1 MVARPLLS
9 SPSSQNG
16 TGTEKEQYS
25 TVTGSPSWSTLHTG
39 AVTRERYKT
48 PDTDVSAEFDRVCEL
63 FQQALPGPADRLA
76 FECLMNEASSLGLN
90 WVDGLQYV
98 VDKRNRMHFAEQPS
112 TDEHTDSSGGNGGG
126 SNGNTA
132 T

>member
-1 MVARPLLS
+1 M
-9 SPSSQNG
+9 
-16 TGTEKEQYS
+16 
-25 TVTGSPSWSTLHTG
+25 
-39 AVTRERYKT
+39 TRERYKT

-63 FQQALPGPADRLA
+63 FQQALPGPADRLV

-98 VDKRNRMHFAEQPS
+98 VDKRNRMHFAEQSS
-112 TDEHTDSSGGNGGG
+112 TDENTDSSGGNGGG

>member
-1 MVARPLLS
+1 MVDRHLS
-9 SPSSQNG
+9 SSLTSRNG
-16 TGTEKEQYS
+16 TGAEKGQHS
-25 TVTGSPSWSTLHTG
+25 PVTSSASWSTLHRG

-63 FQQALPGPADRLA
+63 FQQALPGPSDRLV

-98 VDKRNRMHFAEQPS
+98 VDARSRLHFAEQPA
-112 TDEHTDSSGGNGGG
+112 TDGDVNSSDGNG
-126 SNGNTA
+126 SAGNTA